1 MTSSTSID
9 GDEGMDVED
18 GDSDAGASKLVS
30 SPGSPVMRRGLN
42 MCQVAKSPSNPS
54 ASSFPFL
61 QIPVTN
67 LIRSVFL
74 PVRVKEENKYCG
86 EPCSKKVRNR
96 TYREKKKV
104 SASKAGS
111 KATPKARKEKK

>member
-1 MTSSTSID
+1 MSGVTSSTSID

-61 QIPVTN
+61 QIPETN
-67 LIRSVFL
+67 LIRFCSPTGTHVN
-74 PVRVKEENKYCG
+74 RRQKVKFVQN
-86 EPCSKKVRNR
+86 
-96 TYREKKKV
+96 
-104 SASKAGS
+104 
-111 KATPKARKEKK
+111 